1 MPAAR
6 HRGFTLIEVL
16 VAMVIMAIMSLMAW
30 QGVDGIVRAR
40 DSNQV
45 RLEQTLRLETVIAQ
59 WEQDLASLQETTRG
73 ADAHLRRPERAPHP
87 PHRGR
92 HAGGRLVAAPR
103 QQRNAMWQRWAGP
116 PVTTTTALQETW
128 LRTQQFQGSETG
140 QLKALTGL
148 DQWQVYF
155 FQGNAWAN
163 CQSTGDVVR
172 RTPASGRRAAPGAA
186 ERRAPGPRLRARQRP
201 QRQPGARHP
210 ARAMTRAAALASE
223 CARVAQRG
231 AALLTAMIIVALVAT
246 LASSMVWQQWRAI
259 QVEAAERART
269 QSAWVLSGALDW
281 ARLILREDAK
291 TGGTDHLG
299 EPWAVPLA
307 EARLSTFLA
316 ADKDNTEDAPDAF
329 LSGSITDANARYN
342 LTNVV
347 KGGKIDP
354 IELAAL
360 QRLCETV
367 GLSVDVATRI
377 ATGLRDAS
385 PPPPPDPS
393 ASGAS
398 AVAATPPPANPPLM
412 PRSAA
417 QLAWLGIEP
426 GAVQT
431 LEPYVVIL
439 PEATFVNVNT
449 APREVLVAAVEG
461 LDLATAERIVQ
472 SRQRV
477 PIKSPADLKALA
489 PSLPDASLDRIAIGS
504 NFFEVRGR
512 LRLGDVVLEQRSL
525 VQRRGVA
532 GRGAAARAGLR
543 ARRHG
548 LVSQCKSAQQ
558 YCEGAATEQR
568 KSLIAG
574 VFDPPAS

>member
-1 MPAAR
+1 MIDPSR
-6 HRGFTLIEVL
+6 
-16 VAMVIMAIMSLMAW
+16 
-30 QGVDGIVRAR
+30 
-40 DSNQV
+40 
-45 RLEQTLRLETVIAQ
+45 IA
-59 WEQDLASLQETTRG
+59 SRC
-73 ADAHLRRPERAPHP
+73 R
-87 PHRGR
+87 
-92 HAGGRLVAAPR
+92 
-103 QQRNAMWQRWAGP
+103 
-116 PVTTTTALQETW
+116 
-128 LRTQQFQGSETG
+128 
-140 QLKALTGL
+140 
-148 DQWQVYF
+148 
-155 FQGNAWAN
+155 
-163 CQSTGDVVR
+163 
-172 RTPASGRRAAPGAA
+172 
-186 ERRAPGPRLRARQRP
+186 
-201 QRQPGARHP
+201 
-210 ARAMTRAAALASE
+210 
-223 CARVAQRG
+223 QRG

-246 LASSMVWQQWRAI
+246 LAGSMVWQQWRAI

-269 QSAWVLSGALDW
+269 QSAWILAGALDW

-291 TGGTDHLG
+291 DDAAHPPPKDHLG

-367 GLSVDVATRI
+367 GLSVDVAARI
-377 ATGLRDAS
+377 SAGLRDAS
-385 PPPPPDPS
+385 PPAPPDPS

-426 GAVQT
+426 GAVQA

-439 PEATFVNVNT
+439 PETTFINVNT

-477 PIKSPADLKALA
+477 PIKTRADLQALA
-489 PSLPDASLDRIAIGS
+489 PSLPPASFDRIAFGS

-512 LRLGDVVLEQRSL
+512 LRLEDIVLEQRSL
-525 VQRRGVA
+525 VQRRGVQVQVLQ
-532 GRGAAARAGLR
+532 RERVSARDGM
-543 ARRHG
+543 G
-548 LVSQCKSAQQ
+548 S
-558 YCEGAATEQR
+558 
-568 KSLIAG
+568 
-574 VFDPPAS
+574 